1 MEDER
6 QYQNIAHYQQQQQ
19 AQLRPQFTPQ
29 QQQQMQQQQQ
39 LQQRGLLSPV
49 NNRPAGQPV
58 QHLRG
63 QSVLHQQSADSP
75 PPPPPPPVS
84 THPLLAGQ
92 AQQAV
97 LATAGQT
104 PWEREELERLNA
116 QRRQEAARQWME
128 EQIAELEAVSNR
140 TPKQEE
146 QLRSLRLES
155 EFRKRAMEAAQ
166 EEEEGE
172 DDEAGAGQGKIL
184 SFFVFFEPTFISALC
199 RIGQGMLRLVQEDL
213 ERARQWRME
222 KEQQQQRPVQQQQQQ
237 QQAPPPSS
245 NGVGGMNNNNTSA
258 VPDQERARKIEAFQ
272 RKQRELEATQAAEE
286 RILREAQRR
295 KQQED
300 EVQHRQQQQQQQW
313 SNRPSSSGSTA
324 PSQRLDSLLV
334 SGGPAAPSDA
344 PPAPNSTGPTKRVS
358 FFQEPASNE
367 RTQQRED
374 PDVNIPFFFAR

>member
-19 AQLRPQFTPQ
+19 Q
-29 QQQQMQQQQQ
+29 QQQQAYPRPQYPAHQQQQQ
-39 LQQRGLLSPV
+39 QQQRGLLSPV
-49 NNRPAGQPV
+49 NNRPGGPV

-63 QSVLHQQSADSP
+63 PSVVQPGAGESP

-97 LATAGQT
+97 MVTAAGNQNNNSL
-104 PWEREELERLNA
+104 WEKEEMERVNA

-128 EQIAELEAVSNR
+128 EQIQELESIHAGQR

-146 QLRSLRLES
+146 QLRALRLES

-166 EEEEGE
+166 EEEDEE
-172 DDEAGAGQGKIL
+172 DAGASGRG
-184 SFFVFFEPTFISALC
+184 S
-199 RIGQGMLRLVQEDL
+199 GQGMLRLVQEDL

-222 KEQQQQRPVQQQQQQ
+222 KEQQQTTTTTLRPPQQLQ
-237 QQAPPPSS
+237 PPPALPPT
-245 NGVGGMNNNNTSA
+245 NGHGNMNNNNTSA

-300 EVQHRQQQQQQQW
+300 DQVRQQQQW
-313 SNRPSSSGSTA
+313 SRPASGTL
-324 PSQRLDSLLV
+324 PSQRLDSLV
-334 SGGPAAPSDA
+334 SGPTNTESAP
-344 PPAPNSTGPTKRVS
+344 TGNTKRVS
-358 FFQEPASNE
+358 FFQEPTPTTIGE
-367 RTQQRED
+367 RMQRED
-374 PDVNIPFFFAR
+374 PNVIVTYFKLYFVMKFLIILDYF